1 MERKYLWEKE
11 FRKIKVMYKEKNIR
25 NPDDPVG
32 EIFEIDTHI
41 AEATY
46 LFNLKGIHYWKQLR
60 RASASVYSERG

>member
-32 EIFEIDTHI
+32 EIFEIVTLI

-46 LFNLKGIHYWKQLR
+46 LFNLKGFTT
-60 RASASVYSERG
+60 